1 MNMDFIRNH
10 PEVANIPKE
19 KLDFLLQFADQNF
32 SGNANQLAS
41 QLSSAANTAKEKGY
55 NFNQQETSLLI
66 ELLKQNMS
74 PEEQKKADR
83 ILQLIRTFR
92 PKM

>member
-10 PEVANIPKE
+10 PEAANIPKE
-19 KLDFLLQFADQNF
+19 KLDFLLRFADQNF

-55 NFNQQETSLLI
+55 TFNQ
-66 ELLKQNMS
+66 
-74 PEEQKKADR
+74 DR
-83 ILQLIRTFR
+83 
-92 PKM
+92 KSVV